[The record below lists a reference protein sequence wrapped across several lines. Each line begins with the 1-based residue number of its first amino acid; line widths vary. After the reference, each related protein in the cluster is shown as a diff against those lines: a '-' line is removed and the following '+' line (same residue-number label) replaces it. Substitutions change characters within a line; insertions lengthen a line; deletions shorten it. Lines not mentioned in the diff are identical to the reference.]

1 MTMYSENQL
10 QSLRKKYNKTF
21 WSYVGVSVLSMAAAF
36 FLVYS
41 SLLAVESLLPWL
53 IASGVGLALGAVEF
67 AAERALYKRGK
78 KADLLLIGF
87 FLAVLIGGIILAE
100 ARVFGGYSYLFYPV
114 LLGLLFNRPLLPAI
128 GLLLDFR
135 SVNDGTPRE
144 SIGRMKPGTTR
155 RSTNVGIDSY
165 LLFEDE
171 LTGEVRLLLMGS
183 MDPSRRYRVLYL
195 PHSGLAVGEVIPDDV
210 EFDPFGN
217 PMERDDT
224 EEKPAYTE
232 DTYADKPDYS
242 EPNDT
247 EPPHTLPTP
256 EELDPNSPARKKAA
270 KFALASKVCKIL
282 AYAGVGFTFIG
293 GIILDD
299 SPGAI
304 LVLPAILLVF
314 GGFLLGDYFKKQD
327 RKLRCTR
334 RTTARCIDTVRRK
347 SGKHSSTLHP
357 IVGYEVDGVSY
368 TAELSVSCSQ
378 GSIGELYTICYD
390 PLDPQS
396 VRPA

>member
-1 MTMYSENQL
+1 MYSENQL

-21 WSYVGVSVLSMAAAF
+21 WSYVGLSVLSMAAAF

-41 SLLAVESLLPWL
+41 PLLTVESLLPWL
-53 IASGVGLALGAVEF
+53 IAAGVGLALAAVEF

-100 ARVFGGYSYLFYPV
+100 ARVFGVYSYLFYPV
-114 LLGLLFNRPLLPAI
+114 LLGFLFNRPLIPAI

-135 SVNDGTPRE
+135 RLNEDNPCETV
-144 SIGRMKPGTTR
+144 GRMKSDSR
-155 RSTNVGIDSY
+155 RWEAAVGKSSY

-195 PHSGLAVGEVIPDDV
+195 PHSGLAVGEVVPDDV

-217 PMERDDT
+217 PIERDDT

-232 DTYADKPDYS
+232 DSYADKPDYS
-242 EPNDT
+242 EPNDA
-247 EPPHTLPTP
+247 EPPHTPPTP

-270 KFALASKVCKIL
+270 KFALASKVSKVL
-282 AYAGVGFTFIG
+282 AYVGVGLTFIG
-293 GIILDD
+293 AIVREG
-299 SPGAI
+299 SRGAV
-304 LVLPAILLVF
+304 LVFPAILFVF

-327 RKLRCTR
+327 LKLRCTR

-347 SGKHSSTLHP
+347 SGKHSHLHP
-357 IVGYEVDGVSY
+357 IVGFEVDGVSY
-368 TAELSVSCSQ
+368 TAELSVTCSH
-378 GSIGELYTICYD
+378 SSVGELYPICYD
-390 PLDPQS
+390 PLDPES